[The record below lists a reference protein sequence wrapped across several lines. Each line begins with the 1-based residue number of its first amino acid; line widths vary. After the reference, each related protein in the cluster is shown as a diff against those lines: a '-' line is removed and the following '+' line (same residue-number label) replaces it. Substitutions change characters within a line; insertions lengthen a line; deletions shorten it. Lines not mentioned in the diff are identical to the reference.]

1 MSEELLVIGNQP
13 VVELDID
20 ATVEAWVNKTS
31 SSNLARA
38 KDIKNDKSR
47 AIFNFF
53 DFTGKSPERVLPQ
66 DVIDWQNAMQD
77 AGLSTGTIYN
87 RISALANYYEYL
99 RNEVGLANVIP
110 LNPAKVTIPR
120 SPKPFESES
129 VNALSREELF
139 ALLNVVENYAQ
150 SKKPLHLRDYAIL
163 QLFVVTGKRREEIL
177 SLQGKSIQLKNE
189 RFFIRTKVK
198 GGYFVSFEMN
208 DPIAQDALFNYLEA
222 TDRGEEVLGK
232 NEPLWLRHST
242 GGKNLEKV
250 KLTSHGFAK
259 RMKQYAL
266 EAGISG
272 FHIHRLRHTFAKIV
286 SESVESMSDTQEA
299 LGHSNIKT
307 TQVYVK
313 RLSVKK
319 DKYSKTIREAMEQEK
334 SKSA

>member
-1 MSEELLVIGNQP
+1 MSEELLVVDKLSAISLD
-13 VVELDID
+13 VE

-53 DFTGKSPERVLPQ
+53 DFCGKSPERVLPQ
-66 DVIDWQNAMQD
+66 DVIEWQNAMQD

-87 RISALANYYEYL
+87 RMSALANYYEYL
-99 RNEVGLANVIP
+99 RIEVGLANVIP
-110 LNPAKVTIPR
+110 LNPAKVTIPK

-129 VNALSREELF
+129 VSALTREELF
-139 ALLNVVENYAQ
+139 VLLNVVENYAN

-163 QLFVVTGKRREEIL
+163 QLLVVTGKRREEIL

-222 TDRGEEVLGK
+222 TARSVEIFGK

-259 RMKQYAL
+259 RMKQYAM

-286 SESVESMSDTQEA
+286 SESVESMADTQEA

-319 DKYSKTIREAMEQEK
+319 DKYSRTIREAMEEEK
-334 SKSA
+334 VKSG

>member
-1 MSEELLVIGNQP
+1 
-13 VVELDID
+13 
-20 ATVEAWVNKTS
+20 
-31 SSNLARA
+31 
-38 KDIKNDKSR
+38 
-47 AIFNFF
+47 FNFF
-53 DFTGKSPERVLPQ
+53 DFTEKSLERVLPQ

-99 RNEVGLANVIP
+99 KNEVGLANIIP
-110 LNPAKVTIPR
+110 INPAKVTIPR

-129 VNALSREELF
+129 VSALTREELF
-139 ALLNVVENYAQ
+139 ALLNVVENYAN

-177 SLQGKSIQLKNE
+177 SLQGKSIQIKSG
-189 RFFIRTKVK
+189 RFFVKTKVK
-198 GGYFVSFEMN
+198 GGYFVNFEMN
-208 DPIAQDALFNYLEA
+208 DPIAQDSLLNYLEA
-222 TDRGEEVLGK
+222 TGRSEEIFGK
-232 NEPLWLRHST
+232 NEALWLRHST

-259 RMKQYAL
+259 RMKKYAL

-286 SESVESMSDTQEA
+286 SESVESMADTQEA

>member
-1 MSEELLVIGNQP
+1 MPEEILVVGNQSA
-13 VVELDID
+13 VTLDVD
-20 ATVEAWVNKTS
+20 ATVEAWINKTT

-53 DFTGKSPERVLPQ
+53 DFAGKSPERVLPQ
-66 DVIDWQNAMQD
+66 DVITWQNAMQD

-110 LNPAKVTIPR
+110 INPARVTIPK

-129 VNALSREELF
+129 VNALTREELF
-139 ALLNVVENYAQ
+139 ALLNVVENYSQ
-150 SKKPLHLRDYAIL
+150 SKKPLHLRDFAIL

-177 SLQGKSIQLKNE
+177 SLKGKSIQIKND

-198 GGYFVSFEMN
+198 GGYFVSFEMD

-222 TDRGEEVLGK
+222 TDRGADIFGQ

-242 GGKNLEKV
+242 GGKNLAKV

-286 SESVESMSDTQEA
+286 SESVESMADTQEA

-319 DKYSKTIREAMEQEK
+319 DKYSKTIRAAMEQEK